1 MQNPNQTYSIKR
13 LGPHIVLFYNEQPLS
28 APENLAKTFLQ
39 KILNKQHLDSIQFL
53 GNRLRLNKFNNLSE
67 PELHYLIGR
76 YQKRYDS
83 LSSIA
88 ISVEEKRLRKNR
100 LTMKGS
106 HETGCCFE
114 HHCEIIRG
122 KWQMELY
129 SQEGEWLVVSVD
141 VEGVDFE

>member
-13 LGPHIVLFYNEQPLS
+13 LGPHIVLFNNDHPMS
-28 APENLAKTFLQ
+28 DPDGLAKDFLQ
-39 KILNKQHLDSIQFL
+39 RILNKQHLASMSFL
-53 GNRLRLNKFNNLSE
+53 GNRVRLNNFNNLSE

-83 LSSIA
+83 LSSIS
-88 ISVEEKRLRKNR
+88 ISVDEKKLRKNR
-100 LTMKGS
+100 LIMTGH

-122 KWQMELY
+122 SWRMELCR
-129 SQEGEWLVVSVD
+129 QEGEWLVVSVD
-141 VEGVDFE
+141 VEGVDF